1 MSNSSQKKRGSYQKH
16 KISSN
21 SSAISPI
28 TPDGASPK
36 PDRKLMSNFLAPF
49 NIALSKYSVRTHKFA
64 SLFKKYK
71 VSREEQ
77 QKILKLQESQI
88 KIDEVITSRRELNH
102 SNSDEKDILFTYQA
116 ASDPS
121 GSIAFLYDYILNK
134 LPNISNKMNLINE
147 LICEIKEI
155 MKERKD
161 YRILSSNTMN
171 PPEQPPSCSSSI
183 SNSSSS
189 SASQSP
195 PFVPLS
201 QGFEASNEQAEIL
214 KEFPIQGNE
223 DDSAISFFTNE
234 DETMAFDDDEFGLIP
249 TFNDDI
255 GHSFSN
261 FSDALSQNFM

>member
-1 MSNSSQKKRGSYQKH
+1 MSNCNQKKRGSYQKH

-21 SSAISPI
+21 SSAISPL

-36 PDRKLMSNFLAPF
+36 ADRKLMSNFLAPF
-49 NIALSKYSVRTHKFA
+49 NIALSKYSVRPHKFT

-71 VSREEQ
+71 VSRDEQ
-77 QKILKLQESQI
+77 QKILKLQESHI
-88 KIDEVITSRRELNH
+88 KIDEVITSRRELSH

-116 ASDPS
+116 ASDPN
-121 GSIAFLYDYILNK
+121 GSIAFLYDYILSK

-147 LICEIKEI
+147 LICEINEI

-161 YRILSSNTMN
+161 SKILSSNTMN
-171 PPEQPPSCSSSI
+171 PPEQPPSCST
-183 SNSSSS
+183 SNSPSS

-214 KEFPIQGNE
+214 KEFPIQGCNE
-223 DDSAISFFTNE
+223 DDSAIAYFTNE
-234 DETMAFDDDEFGLIP
+234 DETMTFNDDEFGLIP

-255 GHSFSN
+255 GSSFSN